1 MATEGEREYG
11 RFGSMSSSTGV
22 SRLASL
28 IGQEIDGRYR
38 VDSVLARGGMGV
50 VLRGTHLVLGQP
62 VAIKVMLDATMRD
75 ANLRERFLR
84 EARILAQ
91 VRSPAIAS
99 IFDAG
104 LLSDGTPYLVMELL
118 EGEDLESI
126 LARGTLPI
134 EQAAKILAQVC
145 EGLAEAHGQGIVHR
159 DLKPANVFV
168 VQKTNGEKVSKIID
182 FGISKRL
189 GDASE
194 QTGVHTLVGSP
205 YYMAPEQAYA
215 SRDIDH
221 RADIWSLGVILYRLV
236 LGAQPF
242 EAATLPAILIRIK
255 STTPTFPS
263 TLDPAFANVLRKCLE
278 KDRAKRYETA
288 LELRDDLVQF
298 VGDGAKSGAARV
310 FPSHRASKSQIAHVP
325 LATTPASGAF
335 ADQGVTSEW
344 LVPETVTA
352 EVSAV
357 LLDTGE
363 ISSTHLEEEHPGQ
376 LEGDRTV
383 PSMTAMPVERDDVPA
398 DRKKTVVRLRAPEP
412 KPEPNPPLDVPES
425 DPRPPA
431 IHPKASEPRLDH
443 GQQGFGWQPVWE
455 GEAPRAAAVAVE
467 PERPAPPMGV
477 RLDFQLEK
485 AGPWIV
491 GGAVAVAVVAVIV
504 LAAQCGGSPAPPAP
518 PPRSPPQT
526 GLSAAA
532 PPSPPAL
539 IVLSPPPAEIPDAP
553 DASDASAHPR

>member
-1 MATEGEREYG
+1 
-11 RFGSMSSSTGV
+11 MSSSTGV
-22 SRLASL
+22 SRVASL
-28 IGQEIDGRYR
+28 VGQEIDGRYR

-50 VLRGTHLVLGQP
+50 VLRGTHLVLGQS

-118 EGEDLESI
+118 EGEDLETI
-126 LARGTLPI
+126 LARGVLPI

-145 EGLAEAHGQGIVHR
+145 EGLAEAHEQGIVHR

-205 YYMAPEQAYA
+205 YYMAPEQVYA
-215 SRDIDH
+215 ARDIDH

-242 EAATLPAILIRIK
+242 EAGTLPAILIRIK
-255 STTPTFPS
+255 SATPTFPG
-263 TLDPAFANVLRKCLE
+263 TLDRAFADIVKKCLE
-278 KDRAKRYETA
+278 KDRGKRYETA
-288 LELRDDLVQF
+288 LELREDLVRF
-298 VGDGAKSGAARV
+298 VDDGAKPGSRPFSSNRTSRSQVAR
-310 FPSHRASKSQIAHVP
+310 AP
-325 LATTPASGAF
+325 LASTPPSGPV

-344 LVPETVTA
+344 HSPETITA

-363 ISSTHLEEEHPGQ
+363 ISSTHLEDDLPSPEHGSPA
-376 LEGDRTV
+376 LEGDRTS
-383 PSMTAMPVERDDVPA
+383 PSMPAMPTEADDVPA
-398 DRKKTVVRLRAPEP
+398 DRKKTIVRLRAPEP
-412 KPEPNPPLDVPES
+412 TVEQKTDLEPAPPPSAPSSTDF
-425 DPRPPA
+425 RAAPA
-431 IHPKASEPRLDH
+431 GH
-443 GQQGFGWQPVWE
+443 GSFGWQPVWE
-455 GEAPRAAAVAVE
+455 GEAPRSVAAVE
-467 PERPAPPMGV
+467 PV
-477 RLDFQLEK
+477 RRVPIAARVDFQLEK

-491 GGAVAVAVVAVIV
+491 GGAVAVAIVAAMVV
-504 LAAQCGGSPAPPAP
+504 LAAQCGESPAPPPQPTRTVPKTSASASAP
-518 PPRSPPQT
+518 H
-526 GLSAAA
+526 
-532 PPSPPAL
+532 SPPAL
-539 IVLSPPPAEIPDAP
+539 IVLSPPPAEPPEAS
-553 DASDASAHPR
+553 DASDASPHSR

>member
-1 MATEGEREYG
+1 
-11 RFGSMSSSTGV
+11 
-22 SRLASL
+22 
-28 IGQEIDGRYR
+28 
-38 VDSVLARGGMGV
+38 MGV

-168 VQKTNGEKVSKIID
+168 VQKANGEKVSKIID

-205 YYMAPEQAYA
+205 FYMAPEQAYA

-221 RADIWSLGVILYRLV
+221 RADIWSLGVMLYRLV

-255 STTPTFPS
+255 STTPTFPT
-263 TLDPAFANVLRKCLE
+263 TLDPEFANVLRKCLE
-278 KDRAKRYETA
+278 KDRAKRYGTA
-288 LELRDDLVQF
+288 LELRDDLVRF

-310 FPSHRASKSQIAHVP
+310 FPPHRASKSQIAQAP
-325 LATTPASGAF
+325 LATTPPHGAF

-363 ISSTHLEEEHPGQ
+363 ISSTHLEEEPG
-376 LEGDRTV
+376 ERTV
-383 PSMTAMPVERDDVPA
+383 ASMPQIPAQPIEQDDVPA

-412 KPEPNPPLDVPES
+412 KPELNPPLDVPES

-431 IHPKASEPRLDH
+431 THASEPRLGH

-455 GEAPRAAAVAVE
+455 GEAPRAATVAVE
-467 PERPAPPMGV
+467 PARPAPPMGV

-491 GGAVAVAVVAVIV
+491 GGAVAVAIVAVIV
-504 LAAQCGGSPAPPAP
+504 LAAQCGGSPAPSPP